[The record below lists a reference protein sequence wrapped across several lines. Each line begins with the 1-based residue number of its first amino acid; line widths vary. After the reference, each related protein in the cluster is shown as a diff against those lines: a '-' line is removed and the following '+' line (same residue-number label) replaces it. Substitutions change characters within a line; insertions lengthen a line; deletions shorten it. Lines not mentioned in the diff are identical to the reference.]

1 MGDADSAL
9 DDAIVAIGVG
19 AFPSNAFW
27 FFITSIVVGSG
38 SIGGRVH
45 IVSPLLV
52 VSWWCV
58 GEEAAKSEAVE
69 KGPGI
74 ERERAMVERR

>member
-27 FFITSIVVGSG
+27 FFITSIVVVGST
-38 SIGGRVH
+38 SGRVH
-45 IVSPLLV
+45 FSLLFCRYIWV
-52 VSWWCV
+52 GIEISIYEPPTGCV
-58 GEEAAKSEAVE
+58 GEEAA
-69 KGPGI
+69 
-74 ERERAMVERR
+74 M